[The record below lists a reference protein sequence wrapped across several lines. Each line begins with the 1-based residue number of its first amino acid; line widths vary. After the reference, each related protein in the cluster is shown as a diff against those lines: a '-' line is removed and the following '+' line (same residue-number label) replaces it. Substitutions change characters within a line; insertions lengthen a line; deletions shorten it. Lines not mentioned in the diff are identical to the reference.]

1 MSNEASVMAEE
12 RRKAKEMKA
21 FAEARE
27 KVQSEARE
35 FMTEADGQL
44 SELKRRTVDGF
55 KGL

>member
-1 MSNEASVMAEE
+1 MSSEARAMAEE

-27 KVQSEARE
+27 KIESKAKE
-35 FMTEADGQL
+35 FSADAEGQL
-44 SELKRRTVDGF
+44 ADLKKRAVDGF